1 MAAITLT
8 FLALVFIL
16 LVVALLIEKV
26 LKEDRM
32 ILAPIGIYRTKYNDF
47 DLRQYFV
54 DSSGGLYSANLDT
67 WELNH
72 RKNQDLLKCSDSA
85 LNNEK
90 LIVNSLRDI
99 KGKKATIPRMN
110 LNFSSLV
117 RKNGFVALKVEPTT
131 SRHFKIHSI
140 EDKRSETVKTY
151 LYSDKAE

>member
-8 FLALVFIL
+8 FIGLVFIL
-16 LVVALLIEKV
+16 LAVALLIEKV

-32 ILAPIGIYRTKYNDF
+32 ILTPVGTYSTRYNEF

-54 DSSGGLYSANLDT
+54 DKAGNLYSANLDT

-72 RKNQDLLKCSDSA
+72 RKNRDLLKCSDSSI
-85 LNNEK
+85 NNSK

-99 KGKKATIPRMN
+99 KGKKATIPRIN

-117 RKNGFVALKVEPTT
+117 RKNGFVALEVEPTT

-151 LYSDKAE
+151 LYSDEAQ